1 MAAPPFSSSPS
12 KDLARSDSTPKPS
25 QTTGGES
32 PTTLPRTRST
42 RSVQFSNPDTLTVM
56 SRSVS
61 PRTSFHHQQ
70 QAESSADEIT
80 PIVSKERGG
89 AKNKNYD
96 ATSTGQSGVNGEAHT
111 SRQSSSSSARRRKAR
126 PGSSRRDNPSGD
138 EGKKGG
144 GWGWNDLVEKY
155 GSVELENKGSVAR
168 DHLALGS
175 SRVFLSVFQKGP
187 LSRCPSIPGQS
198 LGGLKHTD

>member
-1 MAAPPFSSSPS
+1 MAAPPLSSSPS

-25 QTTGGES
+25 QTIGGES

-111 SRQSSSSSARRRKAR
+111 SRQSSISSARRRKAG

-175 SRVFLSVFQKGP
+175 SSRFSFRLPKESILSMSEHPRKTP
-187 LSRCPSIPGQS
+187 WRP
-198 LGGLKHTD
+198 DAY